1 MRARIDQRLTSWA
14 KLSAGL
20 SYINSFSNEKANGN
34 VFYSPINSVNITNN
48 IYDITKRDAD
58 GNLLAVE
65 PTRVNPLSTIEDM
78 NFTQAVNRTISS
90 FRTQLEY
97 QIVYN

>member
-1 MRARIDQRLTSWA
+1 VDQRLTNWA
-14 KLSAGL
+14 KVSIGL
-20 SYINSFSNEKANGN
+20 SYANSLSNEKANGN

-48 IYDITKRDAD
+48 IYDITQRDPA

-78 NFTQAVNRTISS
+78 NRTYAKTKEGFANSCRI
-90 FRTQLEY
+90 
-97 QIVYN
+97 